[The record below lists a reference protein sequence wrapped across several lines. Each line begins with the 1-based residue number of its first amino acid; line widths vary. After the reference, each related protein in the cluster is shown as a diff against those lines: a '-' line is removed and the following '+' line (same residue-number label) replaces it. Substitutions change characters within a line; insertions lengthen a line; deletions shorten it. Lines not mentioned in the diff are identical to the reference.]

1 MTGTPDLVIRGGT
14 IADGLGGELFEA
26 DVAITNGRISEIG
39 KVSAKGKEEIDARGK
54 LVTPGF
60 VDVHTHYDGQVTWS
74 QDITPSSQ
82 NGVTTAIMGNCGV
95 GFAPCRPSDHHRLIQ
110 LMEGVED
117 IPEPVLSAGIP
128 WSWESFPDYMEW
140 LSKRHFDIDI
150 GAQLPHAALR
160 VYVMG
165 ERGARRDPSTAE
177 DNRAMAA
184 LAGDAVRAGAL
195 GFSTSRTLNHRTST
209 GDFTPTLKAGEDELT
224 AIAGAMHKVGRSVLQ
239 FVLDLSTLDE
249 DLPMMLRVAANT
261 QIPVSFSITQND
273 KAPQRWRQTLDMIR
287 DASARGLSI
296 TAQIAARPVGLMLG
310 LELSRNP
317 FQTHPS
323 YQAIAHLP
331 LKPSG
336 WRGCISPR
344 CAPRSSARHATA
356 TDDPLFFRPNY
367 DKMYLLGN
375 PPDYEQPPENT
386 LGAQARRHGQQP
398 EALAYD
404 AMLTDDGR
412 GMLYVPFLNYSD
424 GNLDATREMLRDP
437 NSVPGLSDGG
447 AHCGIICD
455 ASFPTYLLT
464 HWTRDRSRGEKLS
477 IPFVVAAQSR
487 KTALSVGLHDR
498 GVIAP
503 GYKADINVIDYDK
516 LHLHPPK
523 VHYDLPVGG
532 RRLLQRGRRLRRHH
546 RLRRGDA
553 ARRHRHGIASG
564 QIGARRAGQQVP
576 VRRGGGLKPGDSTKP
591 VSFPR
596 RQERHERLR
605 YASGKFGLR
614 NRLPHQPCP
623 FRVGPQQQ
631 QAGHS

>member
-1 MTGTPDLVIRGGT
+1 MTSTPDLVIRGGN
-14 IADGLGGELFEA
+14 IADGKGGDLYEA
-26 DVAITNGRISEIG
+26 DVAIVGGRITEVG
-39 KVSAKGKEEIDARGK
+39 KVAAKGKEEIDARGK

-60 VDVHTHYDGQVTWS
+60 VDVHTHYDGQVAWS

-95 GFAPCRPSDHHRLIQ
+95 GFAPCKPADHVRLIQ

-128 WSWESFPDYMEW
+128 WAWESFPDYMEW
-140 LSKRHFDIDI
+140 LSKRNFDIDV

-165 ERGARRDPSTAE
+165 ERGARRDPSTPE

-184 LAGDAVRAGAL
+184 LAADAVRAGAL

-209 GDFTPTLKAGEDELT
+209 GDYTPTLKAGEDELT
-224 AIAGAMHKVGRSVLQ
+224 AIAAAMHAQGRSVLQ
-239 FVLDLSTLDE
+239 FVLDLSTINE
-249 DLPMMLRVAANT
+249 DLPMMLRVAENT
-261 QIPVSFSITQND
+261 RIPVTFSITQND
-273 KAPQRWRQTLDMIR
+273 KEPQRWRKTFDIIKN
-287 DASARGLSI
+287 ASARGLNI
-296 TAQIAARPVGLMLG
+296 TAQIPARPVGLMLG

-323 YQAIAHLP
+323 YQAISHLP
-331 LKPSG
+331 LAERLKRLHQPETKAA
-336 WRGCISPR
+336 ILNE
-344 CAPRSSARHATA
+344 HATT

-386 LGAQARRHGQQP
+386 LGAQAKRQGRRP
-398 EALAYD
+398 EELAYE
-404 AMLTDDGR
+404 AMLTDEGR
-412 GMLYVPFLNYSD
+412 GMLYVPFLGYAD
-424 GNLDATREMLRDP
+424 GNLDATREMMLEP
-437 NSVPGLSDGG
+437 NAVPGLSDGG

-477 IPFVVAAQSR
+477 IPFVVAAQAR
-487 KTALSVGLHDR
+487 RTALSVGLYDR

-503 GYKADINVIDYDK
+503 GFKADVNVVDYDK

-532 RRLLQRGRRLRRHH
+532 RRLLQQVDGYDATIVSGVVTQRG
-546 RLRRGDA
+546 GSA
-553 ARRHRHGIASG
+553 T
-564 QIGARRAGQQVP
+564 GARPGKL
-576 VRRGGGLKPGDSTKP
+576 VRGAQGSHSEFGAA
-591 VSFPR
+591 
-596 RQERHERLR
+596 
-605 YASGKFGLR
+605 AS
-614 NRLPHQPCP
+614 
-623 FRVGPQQQ
+623 
-631 QAGHS
+631 

>member
-1 MTGTPDLVIRGGT
+1 MTANPDLVIRGGT
-14 IADGLGGELFEA
+14 IADGSGGNLFEA
-26 DVAITNGRISEIG
+26 DVAIKDGRITEVG
-39 KVSAKGKEEIDARGK
+39 KVSSRGTDEIEAKGR

-95 GFAPCRPSDHHRLIQ
+95 GFAPCRPDDHLRLIQ

-128 WSWESFPDYMEW
+128 WAWESFPDYMDW
-140 LSKRHFDIDI
+140 LSKRPFDIDV

-177 DNRAMAA
+177 DNEAMAK
-184 LAGDAVRAGAL
+184 LAREAVRAGAL

-224 AIAGAMHKVGRSVLQ
+224 AIADAMHGVGRSVLQ
-239 FVLDLSTLDE
+239 FVLDLSTLNE
-249 DLPMMLRVAANT
+249 DLPMMLRVAENT
-261 QIPVSFSITQND
+261 KCPITFSITQND
-273 KAPQRWRQTLDMIR
+273 RAPQRWRETLATINY
-287 DASARGLSI
+287 AAARGLDI

-323 YQAIAHLP
+323 YKAVANLP
-331 LKPSG
+331 LAE
-336 WRGCISPR
+336 RV
-344 CAPRSSARHATA
+344 ARLRQPELRAAILAENATD

-367 DKMYLLGN
+367 DKMYLLGD
-375 PPDYEQPPENT
+375 PPDYEQPPERT
-386 LGAQARRHGQQP
+386 LGAQARREGRRP
-398 EALAYD
+398 EELAYD
-404 AMLTDDGR
+404 AMLTDNGR

-424 GNLDATREMLRDP
+424 GNLDATREMLSDP
-437 NSVPGLSDGG
+437 RSVPGLSDGG

-464 HWTRDRSRGEKLS
+464 HWTRDRTRGDKLS

-487 KTALSVGLHDR
+487 KTALSVGLNDR
-498 GVIAP
+498 GLLAP
-503 GYKADINVIDYDK
+503 GYKADINVIDYDR

-532 RRLLQRGRRLRRHH
+532 RRLLQQVDGYEATIVSGVVTRRD
-546 RLRRGDA
+546 GTA
-553 ARRHRHGIASG
+553 T
-564 QIGARRAGQQVP
+564 GARPGRLL
-576 VRRGGGLKPGDSTKP
+576 RGAQSL
-591 VSFPR
+591 
-596 RQERHERLR
+596 
-605 YASGKFGLR
+605 
-614 NRLPHQPCP
+614 N
-623 FRVGPQQQ
+623 
-631 QAGHS
+631 

>member
-1 MTGTPDLVIRGGT
+1 MAVNSDLMPDLVIRGGN
-14 IADGLGGELFEA
+14 IADGSGGEMFEA
-26 DVAITNGRISEIG
+26 DVAIRDGRIVEVG
-39 KVSAKGKEEIDARGK
+39 KVSAKGKEEIDAKGK

-95 GFAPCRPSDHHRLIQ
+95 GFAPCRPSDHVKLIQ

-128 WSWESFPDYMEW
+128 WAWESFPDYMEW

-165 ERGARRDPSTAE
+165 ERGARRDPSTDD
-177 DNRAMAA
+177 DNKAMAT
-184 LAGDAVRAGAL
+184 LAREAVRAGAL

-224 AIAGAMHKVGRSVLQ
+224 AIADAMHGTGRSVLQ

-249 DLPMMLRVAANT
+249 DLPMMLRVADNT
-261 QIPVSFSITQND
+261 KCPITFSITQND
-273 KAPQRWRQTLDMIR
+273 KAPRRWRQTLDTIN
-287 DASARGLSI
+287 AAAGRGLSI
-296 TAQIAARPVGLMLG
+296 TAQIAARPVGLLLG

-323 YQAIAHLP
+323 YREIAKLP
-331 LKPSG
+331 LAE
-336 WRGCISPR
+336 RV
-344 CAPRSSARHATA
+344 ARLRQPELRAAILSENATA

-367 DKMYLLGN
+367 DKMYLLGD
-375 PPDYEQPPENT
+375 PPDYEQPPEKT
-386 LGAQARRHGQQP
+386 LGAQARREGRKP
-398 EALAYD
+398 EELAYD
-404 AMLTDDGR
+404 AMLTDEGR
-412 GMLYVPFLNYSD
+412 GMLYVPFLNYAD
-424 GNLDATREMLRDP
+424 GNLDATREMLCDP
-437 NSVPGLSDGG
+437 RSVPGLSDGG

-477 IPFVVAAQSR
+477 IPFVVAVQSR
-487 KTALSVGLHDR
+487 KTALSVGLTDR
-498 GVIAP
+498 GLIAP
-503 GYKADINVIDYDK
+503 GYKADVNVIDYDR

-532 RRLLQRGRRLRRHH
+532 RRLLQQVDGY
-546 RLRRGDA
+546 DA
-553 ARRHRHGIASG
+553 TIVSG
-564 QIGARRAGQQVP
+564 VVTQ
-576 VRRGGGLKPGDSTKP
+576 RGGASTGAHPGQLIRGAQGS
-591 VSFPR
+591 
-596 RQERHERLR
+596 L
-605 YASGKFGLR
+605 
-614 NRLPHQPCP
+614 N
-623 FRVGPQQQ
+623 
-631 QAGHS
+631 

>member
-1 MTGTPDLVIRGGT
+1 MTSAPDIVIRGGT
-14 IADGLGGELFEA
+14 IADGSGGDLYEA
-26 DVAITNGRISEIG
+26 DVAIAEG
-39 KVSAKGKEEIDARGK
+39 KITEVGKIAGKGKEEIDARGK
-54 LVTPGF
+54 LVAPGF

-95 GFAPCRPSDHHRLIQ
+95 GFAPCRPSDHTRLIQ

-128 WSWESFPDYMEW
+128 WEWESFPDYMNW
-140 LSKRHFDIDI
+140 LSKRSFDVDI

-177 DNRAMAA
+177 DNRQMAA

-224 AIAGAMHKVGRSVLQ
+224 AIAGAMHGVGRSVLQ
-239 FVLDLSTLDE
+239 FVLDLSTVQD
-249 DLPMMLRVAANT
+249 DLPMMLRVAENT
-261 QIPVSFSITQND
+261 KCPISFSITQND
-273 KAPQRWRQTLDMIR
+273 RAPRRWRETLDTIGE
-287 DASARGLSI
+287 ATSRGLSI

-323 YQAIAHLP
+323 YKAIAHLP
-331 LKPSG
+331 LKE
-336 WRGCISPR
+336 RV
-344 CAPRSSARHATA
+344 ARLRQAETRA
-356 TDDPLFFRPNY
+356 AILAENASDTDDPLFFRPNY

-375 PPDYEQPPENT
+375 PPDYEQPPQNT
-386 LGAQARRHGQQP
+386 LGAQARRLGKRP
-398 EALAYD
+398 EELAYD
-404 AMLTDDGR
+404 AMLTDEGR

-424 GNLDATREMLRDP
+424 GNLDATREMLLDP

-477 IPFVVAAQSR
+477 IPFVIAVQSR
-487 KTALSVGLHDR
+487 KTALSVGLSDR
-498 GVIAP
+498 GLIAP
-503 GYKADINVIDYDK
+503 GYKADVNVINYDR

-532 RRLLQRGRRLRRHH
+532 RRLLQQVDGY
-546 RLRRGDA
+546 DA
-553 ARRHRHGIASG
+553 TIVSG
-564 QIGARRAGQQVP
+564 VVTQ
-576 VRRGGGLKPGDSTKP
+576 RGGAATGAKPG
-591 VSFPR
+591 
-596 RQERHERLR
+596 RLIR
-605 YASGKFGLR
+605 GT
-614 NRLPHQPCP
+614 
-623 FRVGPQQQ
+623 
-631 QAGHS
+631 QAMH

>member
-1 MTGTPDLVIRGGT
+1 MTANPDIVIRGGT
-14 IADGLGGELFEA
+14 IADGCGGDLYEA
-26 DVAITNGRISEIG
+26 DVAIKDGRISEVG
-39 KVSAKGKEEIDARGK
+39 KVSGKGKEEIDAKGR
-54 LVTPGF
+54 LVAPGF
-60 VDVHTHYDGQVTWS
+60 VDVHTHYDGQVTWAE
-74 QDITPSSQ
+74 DITPSSQ

-95 GFAPCRPSDHHRLIQ
+95 GFAPCKPADHVRLIQ

-128 WSWESFPDYMEW
+128 WAWESFPDYMEW
-140 LSKRHFDIDI
+140 LSKRNFDIDI

-165 ERGARRDPSTAE
+165 ERGARRDPSTPE
-177 DNRAMAA
+177 DNKAMAA
-184 LAGDAVRAGAL
+184 LAREAVRSGAL

-209 GDFTPTLKAGEDELT
+209 GDYTPTLKAGEDELT
-224 AIAGAMHKVGRSVLQ
+224 AIAGAMQAEGRSVLQ
-239 FVLDLSTLDE
+239 FVLDLSTIHE
-249 DLPMMLRVAANT
+249 DLPMMLRVAENT
-261 QIPVSFSITQND
+261 KCPVSFSITQND
-273 KAPQRWRQTLDMIR
+273 KAPQCWRQTLAEINE
-287 DASARGLSI
+287 AAARGLSV

-323 YQAIAHLP
+323 YRAIAHLP
-331 LKPSG
+331 LAQ
-336 WRGCISPR
+336 RV
-344 CAPRSSARHATA
+344 ARLRQPEMRAAILSENATA

-386 LGAQARRHGQQP
+386 LGARARREGKQP
-398 EALAYD
+398 EELAYD

-412 GMLYVPFLNYSD
+412 GMLYVPFLNYAD

-437 NSVPGLSDGG
+437 RSVPGLSDGG

-477 IPFVVAAQSR
+477 IPFVVAVQSR
-487 KTALSVGLHDR
+487 KTALSVGLYDR
-498 GVIAP
+498 GLIAT
-503 GYKADINVIDYDK
+503 GYKADVNVIDYDK

-532 RRLLQRGRRLRRHH
+532 RRLLQQVDGY
-546 RLRRGDA
+546 DA
-553 ARRHRHGIASG
+553 TIVSG
-564 QIGARRAGQQVP
+564 V
-576 VRRGGGLKPGDSTKP
+576 VTRRGGHAAGARPG
-591 VSFPR
+591 
-596 RQERHERLR
+596 RLVR
-605 YASGKFGLR
+605 GAQGSVEFGAGAS
-614 NRLPHQPCP
+614 
-623 FRVGPQQQ
+623 
-631 QAGHS
+631 

>member
-1 MTGTPDLVIRGGT
+1 MTSTPDLVIRGGT
-14 IADGLGGELFEA
+14 IADGNGGELYEA
-26 DVAITNGRISEIG
+26 DVAITGGKIAEVG
-39 KVSAKGKEEIDARGK
+39 KVSAKGKEEIDARGR
-54 LVTPGF
+54 LVAPGF

-95 GFAPCRPSDHHRLIQ
+95 GFAPCRPSDHNRLIQ

-128 WSWESFPDYMEW
+128 WAWESFPDYMDW
-140 LSKRHFDIDI
+140 LSKRSFDMDI

-165 ERGARRDPSTAE
+165 ERGARRDPATPE
-177 DNRAMAA
+177 DNKQMAA
-184 LAGDAVRAGAL
+184 LAGDAVRSGAL

-209 GDFTPTLKAGEDELT
+209 GDYTPTLKAGEDELT
-224 AIAGAMHKVGRSVLQ
+224 AIAGAMHGVGRSVLQ
-239 FVLDLSTLDE
+239 FVLDQSTVHE
-249 DLPMMLRVAANT
+249 DLPMMLRVAENT
-261 QIPVSFSITQND
+261 KCPISFSVAQAD
-273 KAPQRWRQTLDMIR
+273 KAPRRWRQTMDTINE
-287 DASARGLSI
+287 AAARGLSI
-296 TAQIAARPVGLMLG
+296 TTQIAARPVGLLLG

-323 YQAIAHLP
+323 YREIAKLP
-331 LKPSG
+331 LAERLTHLRRPEIRAAILSE
-336 WRGCISPR
+336 S
-344 CAPRSSARHATA
+344 ATA

-375 PPDYEQPPENT
+375 PPDYEQPPENA
-386 LGAQARRHGQQP
+386 LGPQARRQGRQP
-398 EALAYD
+398 EELAYD
-404 AMLTDDGR
+404 AMLTDEGR
-412 GMLYVPFLNYSD
+412 GMLYVPFLNYAD
-424 GNLDATREMLRDP
+424 GNLDAVHEMLREP
-437 NSVPGLSDGG
+437 SAVPGLSDGG

-464 HWTRDRSRGEKLS
+464 HWTRDRSRGDKLS

-503 GYKADINVIDYDK
+503 GFKADVNVIDYGR

-532 RRLLQRGRRLRRHH
+532 RRLLQQVDGYDATIVSGIVTQREGR
-546 RLRRGDA
+546 A
-553 ARRHRHGIASG
+553 T
-564 QIGARRAGQQVP
+564 GARPGRL
-576 VRRGGGLKPGDSTKP
+576 VRGAQGL
-591 VSFPR
+591 
-596 RQERHERLR
+596 
-605 YASGKFGLR
+605 
-614 NRLPHQPCP
+614 N
-623 FRVGPQQQ
+623 
-631 QAGHS
+631 